1 MTFQI
6 ALTGINSASTEL
18 NSISNNIANNAT
30 SGFKKS
36 RVEFSDV
43 YALSAFGASNPTT
56 GSGVRT
62 TNIRQEFAQ
71 GDLQFT
77 SRNLDL
83 AVEGLG
89 MFRVE
94 DSGNPLYTRSGAFG
108 MDREG
113 YIVNAQGHKLTGYG
127 ISQNDEIAPIIEEL
141 RVDFSDMRPK
151 KSENIEFSMN
161 LDIKSGVLPPF
172 DQNDPETF
180 NFSTSVSVYDSL
192 GSSQLANIYFKKD
205 APNTWTAYTYIDGVE
220 VNQVGG
226 DEVTFDNDGELLN
239 INGSP
244 AQSFTTTS
252 FTPASGADPMDVTID
267 LSDVTQYDNS
277 YGINRVVQDGYAAGR
292 LEDFD
297 IESTGI
303 VYGRF
308 SNGQAKMMGQVTLT
322 NFPNV
327 EGLRQNGT
335 TSWSE
340 TFASGEPATGAPGT
354 ASLGKLQSGA
364 LEGSNVDLTK
374 ELVAMIGA
382 QRSFQANAQV
392 ISTGDTITQTVIN
405 IRR

>member
-6 ALTGINSASTEL
+6 PLTGINAATTEL

-30 SGFKKS
+30 YGFKKS

-43 YALSAFGASNPTT
+43 YALSAFGASSPST

-89 MFRVE
+89 MFRME
-94 DSGNPLYTRSGAFG
+94 DSGNPVYTRAGTFG
-108 MDREG
+108 LDREG
-113 YIVNAQGHKLTGYG
+113 YIVNAQDFRLSGFGV
-127 ISQNDEIAPIIEEL
+127 SQNDEIAPIIEDL

-151 KSENIEFSMN
+151 STENVAFSMN
-161 LDIKSGVLPPF
+161 LDINSGVLPPF
-172 DQNDPETF
+172 DVDDPETF
-180 NFSTSVSVYDSL
+180 NFSTSVTVYDSL
-192 GSSQLANIYFKKD
+192 GSSQLANFYFKKD
-205 APNTWTAYTYIDGVE
+205 APNTWTAYTYIDGAE
-220 VNQVGG
+220 VNQAGG
-226 DEVTFDNDGELLN
+226 DEITFSNDGELLSV
-239 INGSP
+239 NGAASNG
-244 AQSFTTTS
+244 FTTTMYS
-252 FTPASGADPMDVTID
+252 PVSGAEPMTVSVDM
-267 LSDVTQYDNS
+267 SDVTQYDNS
-277 YGINRVVQDGYAAGR
+277 YGINQVNQDGYAAGR
-292 LEDFD
+292 MEDFD
-297 IESTGI
+297 IDQDGI

-308 SNGQAKMMGQVTLT
+308 SNGQAKMMGQVILT
-322 NFPNV
+322 NFPNTA
-327 EGLRQNGT
+327 GLRQVGS
-335 TSWSE
+335 TSWME
-340 TFASGEPATGAPGT
+340 TFESGEPATGAPGT

>member
-6 ALTGINSASTEL
+6 ALTGINAASTEL

-30 SGFKKS
+30 HGFKKS

-43 YALSAFGASNPTT
+43 YALSAFGASSPST

-77 SRNLDL
+77 GRNLDL

-89 MFRVE
+89 MFRME
-94 DSGNPLYTRSGAFG
+94 DDGNALYTRAGTFG
-108 MDREG
+108 LDREG
-113 YIVNAQGHKLTGYG
+113 YIVNAQGFKLSGFG
-127 ISQNDEIAPIIEEL
+127 ISQNDEIAPIMEDL
-141 RVDFSDMRPK
+141 RIDFSDMRPN
-151 KSENIEFSMN
+151 STENIEFSLN
-161 LDIKSGVLPPF
+161 LDIKSGVLPAF
-172 DQNDPETF
+172 DADDPETF
-180 NFSTSVSVYDSL
+180 NFSTSVTVYDSL
-192 GSSQLANIYFKKD
+192 GSAQLANFYFKKD
-205 APNTWTAYTYIDGVE
+205 APNTWTAFTYIDGAE
-220 VNQVGG
+220 VSQVGG
-226 DEVTFDNDGELLN
+226 DEITFNNDGELLN
-239 INGSP
+239 INGAP
-244 AQSFTTTS
+244 AATYTTQL
-252 FTPASGADPMDVTID
+252 FNPVSGAEPMDVTID
-267 LSDVTQYDNS
+267 MSDVTQYDNS

-292 LEDFD
+292 MEDFD
-297 IESTGI
+297 IDNDGI

-322 NFPNV
+322 NFPNPA
-327 EGLRQNGT
+327 GLRQVGS
-335 TSWSE
+335 TSWQENFS
-340 TFASGEPATGAPGT
+340 SGEPATGAPGT